1 MLYLAVD
8 AAYPFNDD
16 YLDRNPMV
24 KLPVESVDGT
34 YEVNYF
40 G

>member
-24 KLPVESVDGT
+24 KLPVESDTVS
-34 YEVNYF
+34 YF